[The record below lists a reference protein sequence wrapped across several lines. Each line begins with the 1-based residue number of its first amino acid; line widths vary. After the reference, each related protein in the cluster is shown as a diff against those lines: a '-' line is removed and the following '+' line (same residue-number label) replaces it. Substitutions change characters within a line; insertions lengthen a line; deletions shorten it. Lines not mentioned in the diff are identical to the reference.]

1 MDINI
6 KETVKT
12 EVDISDFTTSVKLD
26 EKNDKEDYTVLN
38 VENLEDTE
46 EYNSDDEKIN
56 ESKSKSKDK
65 IDLNNITVNL
75 SDETIQKISDKI
87 IENYFKVFEGNIEKL
102 CDTILLLSN
111 KIENKDLKNL

>member
-1 MDINI
+1 MDSNI
-6 KETVKT
+6 KETVET
-12 EVDISDFTTSVKLD
+12 EIDITGFTTSVKLN

-56 ESKSKSKDK
+56 ESKSKDK
-65 IDLNNITVNL
+65 INLDNVTVNL

-87 IENYFKVFEGNIEKL
+87 IENYFKIFEGNIEKL